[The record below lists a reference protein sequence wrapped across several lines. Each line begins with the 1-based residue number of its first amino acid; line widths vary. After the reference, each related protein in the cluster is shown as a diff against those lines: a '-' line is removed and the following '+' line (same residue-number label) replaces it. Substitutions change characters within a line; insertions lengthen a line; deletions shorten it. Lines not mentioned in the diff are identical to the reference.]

1 MYTLNL
7 TQILEKEHMHFLDS
21 LQINGINV
29 PVHKW
34 DINVVDRNAQ
44 AGATSII
51 LFMLQKS
58 KYSELRD
65 AFLQITLD
73 LLDEGEYFSAMAW
86 IYAAYVCL
94 GRFPPYGIVQHAV
107 DETLL
112 KQYCVLLRKWLQK
125 YRKTGKI

>member
-73 LLDEGEYFSAMAW
+73 LLDEGEYFSAMSW
-86 IYAAYVCL
+86 IYAA
-94 GRFPPYGIVQHAV
+94 
-107 DETLL
+107 
-112 KQYCVLLRKWLQK
+112 
-125 YRKTGKI
+125 

>member
-21 LQINGINV
+21 
-29 PVHKW
+29 
-34 DINVVDRNAQ
+34 
-44 AGATSII
+44 
-51 LFMLQKS
+51 
-58 KYSELRD
+58 
-65 AFLQITLD
+65 LQITLD